1 MFWRIIEI
9 DFSIS
14 LSSYYKSRLSQST
27 NKTNIKRNYPKKR
40 VCEVFCSVVPPNT
53 AHLFVFSGQYISIIP
68 GGIQFTFRMMS
79 LKIAPSA
86 ASGQI
91 WGSVG
96 NHQWSYLNC
105 LTLGF
110 ASDPQQAKVLPSDF
124 QNTVKEETSVPFG
137 WEAEEGIPGFQIWTS
152 ALCKGMKV
160 TCRERQRHG
169 KKTFWSLVSGVFGG
183 LIHNGPQ

>member
-1 MFWRIIEI
+1 MRSSVRWFLPTLHIYLS
-9 DFSIS
+9 FLVSIS
-14 LSSYYKSRLSQST
+14 
-27 NKTNIKRNYPKKR
+27 P
-40 VCEVFCSVVPPNT
+40 
-53 AHLFVFSGQYISIIP
+53 LFQEGS
-68 GGIQFTFRMMS
+68 QFTFRMMS
-79 LKIAPSA
+79 LTIATSA
-86 ASGQI
+86 TCGQI